1 MARLDKYIRL
11 IEQAL
16 SQTLAKRGIPS
27 PELVEAIAVAKI
39 SLVEHSLQLCFRL
52 KQEVGSF
59 ALMEGTGFEQLDFI
73 TMCKFAEG
81 DSRILQSKLCRDAVR
96 AKSAPAGRSRVESE
110 LLGKLKS
117 SQGQDWALTFQMADA
132 VCERTIDQWVA
143 DKDARL

>member
-39 SLVEHSLQLCFRL
+39 SLVEL